1 MFYIFVTF
9 PSLFCYS
16 QVHREAN
23 QTLDTFVEKK
33 FKEDFC
39 CRKLLVAAV
48 NRCVAIQ
55 ADRYCHLAR
64 TKHQGGFMQNELEE
78 GSLLIFIFLD
88 ARYLALFEILI
99 GNHEVAQLLG
109 GCDLVR

>member
-1 MFYIFVTF
+1 
-9 PSLFCYS
+9 
-16 QVHREAN
+16 
-23 QTLDTFVEKK
+23 
-33 FKEDFC
+33 
-39 CRKLLVAAV
+39 
-48 NRCVAIQ
+48 
-55 ADRYCHLAR
+55 
-64 TKHQGGFMQNELEE
+64 MQNELEE